1 MMSYYKVAIIFYSFF
16 YYIIIQIQGNQYQV
30 RNNKEY
36 EALTKEIENLELD
49 IQLAEKRIR
58 ENQEKINQ
66 KKEQLKEAQSL
77 IDEKIAILSD
87 KKAEL
92 DEIIKETEEEEKRL
106 NTILKKAM
114 KDVDERYLKAYTRI
128 RNGVSNGL
136 AVVGIVRNAC
146 GGCFNNIPP
155 QRQLEIKLHKK
166 ILICEYCGRIL
177 VDDQIIKE
185 VENEFVNK

>member
-1 MMSYYKVAIIFYSFF
+1 L
-16 YYIIIQIQGNQYQV
+16 Q
-30 RNNKEY
+30 
-36 EALTKEIENLELD
+36 EA
-49 IQLAEKRIR
+49 
-58 ENQEKINQ
+58 
-66 KKEQLKEAQSL
+66 KEQ

-87 KKAEL
+87 KKSEL
-92 DEIIKETEEEEKRL
+92 NEIIKETEEEEKRL
-106 NTILKKAM
+106 NALLNESM
-114 KDVDERYLKAYTRI
+114 KNVEERYLKAYTRI

-177 VDDQIIKE
+177 VDDDIIKA
-185 VENEFVNK
+185 VEQEFAK